1 VLAHDFE
8 RAHVENRE
16 RALPG
21 IGDESSR
28 PIGREHH
35 PPRLPADH
43 HPRFGF
49 PLEEI
54 YDVHLVRG
62 AM

>member
-1 VLAHDFE
+1 MKAHPSD
-8 RAHVENRE
+8 
-16 RALPG
+16 
-21 IGDESSR
+21 
-28 PIGREHH
+28 EHH
-35 PPRLPADH
+35 PRLPADH

-54 YDVHLVRG
+54 YDVPGTG